1 MYMGLTL
8 YAYKKVHPISAAAA
22 RNPRLQGRGG
32 MAAES
37 LKTVPPVDS
46 GGRACI
52 TVRNTTET

>member
-8 YAYKKVHPISAAAA
+8 YAYKKSIPFQQRPPETLACKGA
-22 RNPRLQGRGG
+22 GG

-52 TVRNTTET
+52 TARNTTET